1 MKNLINTLCLIT
13 PILSAS
19 LANAADLTLQID
31 DVKSSDGLL
40 MIAVYNSA
48 DTFLKK
54 PITGV
59 RTQATKE
66 GKSVVVKDL
75 PAGEYAL
82 VVYHDVNQNGKL
94 DKNMLGIP
102 TEDYAFSNNAMGNMG
117 PPTFEAAKFK
127 VAEAGATAKVSLR

>member
-1 MKNLINTLCLIT
+1 
-13 PILSAS
+13 
-19 LANAADLTLQID
+19 
-31 DVKSSDGLL
+31 

-54 PITGV
+54 PLTGV

-82 VVYHDVNQNGKL
+82 VVYHDVNQNGKM
-94 DKNMLGIP
+94 DKNMMGIP

-117 PPTFEAAKFK
+117 PPNFDAAKFQ
-127 VAEAGATAKVSLR
+127 VPEAGASTKVSLR